1 MDSKAMLL
9 SIVMAGFAVF
19 FVVSSVS
26 SIEEQAIHRFGP
38 DVTVMVA
45 KEDIRE
51 MDTIVETMLEPRI
64 VPGNFVEPS
73 AIRFSGK
80 VNEGSEVFQESVK
93 RLLGNVA
100 VVPIKKGEQIAMNKI
115 SETSLRTGLAP
126 QITPGKRAISIGI
139 DEVSSVAKLLKP
151 GDRVDVITVIDAG
164 GAQGSRENKVAKTV
178 LQDVVI
184 LAVGRNITNN
194 LARRVDMDSQS
205 GKSRVRSLTE
215 YDGYSSVTVEVDPAQ
230 AQLLAAIMAGS
241 GTRVL
246 LTLRNNDDTDRT
258 SVGYSRA
265 QDALSEGRLP
275 AASPSAGGKQ

>member
-1 MDSKAMLL
+1 
-9 SIVMAGFAVF
+9 MAGFAVF

-164 GAQGSRENKVAKTV
+164 GAQGSREQGCEDSASGCGDPCRRQEHYQQPRPPGGYGLPERKVQGA
-178 LQDVVI
+178 LLD
-184 LAVGRNITNN
+184 
-194 LARRVDMDSQS
+194 
-205 GKSRVRSLTE
+205 RVRRLQL
-215 YDGYSSVTVEVDPAQ
+215 GHCGGRPGAGPASGCNHGGIRKPRASDLEKQ
-230 AQLLAAIMAGS
+230 RRHGPHLGGLFAGS
-241 GTRVL
+241 GRF
-246 LTLRNNDDTDRT
+246 
-258 SVGYSRA
+258 
-265 QDALSEGRLP
+265 E
-275 AASPSAGGKQ
+275 